1 MCVLKALKVMFG
13 AFYFLIS
20 LLLSSYLA
28 DQQLHRG
35 DIVRTLADD
44 STVVSAESAES
55 TTEESKAALRASWRV
70 GTCADVP
77 GTGLA
82 VAPKTAATLGRER
95 CYGLQPP
102 WVCVRV
108 HPMMGIM
115 RRARMIEVW

>member
-82 VAPKTAATLGRER
+82 GSSQNSGYTRTGAMLRASATMG
-95 CYGLQPP
+95 
-102 WVCVRV
+102 VCC
-108 HPMMGIM
+108 
-115 RRARMIEVW
+115 ESTQ